1 MGKNLI
7 NITEDE
13 KKTILGKYSVISEE
27 DKPLQ
32 RCTIFDLKNVKDA
45 YDSGQPLSI
54 DINSLSDKE
63 LMVIKSPSLKYK
75 MCLAN
80 KADIMNRLV

>member
-1 MGKNLI
+1 MSNRI
-7 NITEDE
+7 IEISTEE
-13 KKTILGKYSVISEE
+13 KKSILEKYSVISEE

-63 LMVIKSPSLKYK
+63 LMVIKSPALKYK
-75 MCLAN
+75 LCLAN
-80 KADIMNRLV
+80 KTDIMNRLV

>member
-1 MGKNLI
+1 MSNRIIKI
-7 NITEDE
+7 STEE
-13 KKTILGKYSVISEE
+13 KKTILEKYSVISEE

-32 RCTIFDLKNVKDA
+32 RCSIFDLKNVKDA

-63 LMVIKSPSLKYK
+63 LMVIKSPALKYK
-75 MCLAN
+75 LCLAN
-80 KADIMNRLV
+80 KTDIMNRLV